1 MQTPSTMVRP
11 TEYGEQAS
19 PSSDRP
25 TGGRLK
31 TLHVKL
37 LHKKIIAEITKPS
50 ERDKQRLIGPSGI
63 GGCPR
68 CVGEELAAVLPEQ
81 YPDLMAHESFGLGAW
96 IGTAVHAYI
105 EATMSLPGAIKEQK
119 NPIFELEGYGVIEGS
134 TDMFLDGHVFDWKVL
149 GKANFDK
156 LRLLYKAEP
165 NKIPTQTYRCQQH
178 LYGLG
183 WEKLGYKVET
193 VNILAIPKLSNDPDD
208 IRWYT
213 EHYSR
218 EIALKFID
226 RLKKIWQHV
235 RDGELELLPS
245 DSDCYTCTR
254 VLFRA

>member
-1 MQTPSTMVRP
+1 MVRHK
-11 TEYGEQAS
+11 ESGEQAF
-19 PSSDRP
+19 PSNDRP
-25 TGGRLK
+25 TGERLK
-31 TLHVKL
+31 QLHVKL

-68 CVGEELAAVLPEQ
+68 CVGEELAGVLPEQ
-81 YPDLMAHESFGLGAW
+81 YPDLPYTDSFGLGAW

-105 EATMSLPGAIKEQK
+105 EATMKLPGAIAEQK
-119 NPIFELEGYGVIEGS
+119 NVIFELEGYGTIKGS
-134 TDMFLDGHVFDWKVL
+134 TDLFIDGHVVDYKVL

-156 LRLLYKAEP
+156 LRLLYKTEP

-178 LYGLG
+178 LYGYG
-183 WEKLGYKVET
+183 WEQLGYEVKS
-193 VNILAIPKLSNDPDD
+193 VNILAIPKMSNDPDD